1 MALKNTLNYLL
12 LSEYLNPQTLQKPQK
27 EQSKYK
33 KIYETS
39 IEKFTDDFW
48 HYLKQVKS
56 VSDLANSAKK
66 CILSIEIYGG
76 IFELDEISEEI
87 IKQNPNLQTSEF
99 RQSSN
104 QKATSYFIKFIGDL
118 SVKNGVEKIRLSE
131 LAKDPKFSDM
141 DVSDFELI
149 CGENSGFNV
158 DLNSVFLST
167 APWATANFNKPQNL
181 DYKNFEE
188 LRDSIKTQ
196 IEALGKNERSLAEMV
211 KFIHDEF
218 KKQLNSPLLSD
229 KFRINICLENGVKNS
244 NDLLNSFY
252 IEEISLALKNG
263 LNNKNLQTIFDET
276 DENIIKVGRIDMR
289 DSVNFNYIF
298 SMLEPK
304 NYPLGAFAS
313 EYMLIYSQQIAV
325 NNIMKLFNEQK
336 GGIYSVNGPPGTG
349 KTTLLKDVIAA
360 IIVERAKVLATLKED
375 TIFGRGVK
383 LDGSQYPDFYPLND
397 KLKGFEIVV
406 TSCNNKAVENISAE
420 LPKLDSV
427 DKVYLDELDY
437 FRMQATRLLSFN
449 QKSAYKSQL
458 AQPAWGLM
466 CATLGNSGNVNDFKE
481 NCLNDFFIFQNHP
494 EFNDLENQDALTSYK
509 DKEGN
514 PKFKVNGLVNL
525 LRFDKQSYDFE
536 NAKNEFIEAL
546 NTVNTLLALL
556 NFTNQK
562 ELILTQDKKERENNS
577 PFMADKGIKTAVAHA
592 RINVFIKALNLHK
605 AAIWSQ
611 HKQFGTNLSALCDLG
626 KFKKK
631 DEAREIL
638 KSLFFV
644 VPVISSTFA
653 SFGRFFSDF
662 GENDIGLLLVDESG
676 QANISNAVGA
686 LYRSKNAVIVG
697 DPLQLEP
704 VVTLP
709 ENLNDV
715 LLNYTGALK
724 EFNVATTSLQTCAD
738 KTQKI
743 GAYIGQTWVGS
754 PLIVHRRCDNP
765 MFDIANETTYDNAM
779 VWGKRKNKG
788 SLEGVKSCWIDIKTS
803 TWNGNSSEAELMAA
817 DQIYKSLKSI
827 IGENASEQ
835 IKAITPF
842 TDVVKAS
849 ANLQKQGKI
858 EIRANTIHTMQGQ
871 EAKVVIFI
879 LGGASAGARAWA
891 SAKPNLL
898 NVALTRAKEYIY
910 IVGDKDAWGELDYFS
925 VAVRKL

>member
-1 MALKNTLNYLL
+1 MALRNTLHYLL
-12 LSEYLNPQTLQKPQK
+12 LSEYLNPQTLQKLNK

-33 KIYETS
+33 NAYETTPD
-39 IEKFTDDFW
+39 KFTDDFW
-48 HYLKQVKS
+48 HHLKQMKS
-56 VSDLANSAKK
+56 VSELAKSGNKRK
-66 CILSIEIYGG
+66 LSIEIYGG
-76 IFELDEISEEI
+76 IFELDEIANEI

-99 RQSSN
+99 RQSQN
-104 QKATSYFIKFIGDL
+104 QKATTYFIKFTGDL
-118 SVKNGVEKIRLSE
+118 SVKNKEEKVKLSTLVSE
-131 LAKDPKFSDM
+131 
-141 DVSDFELI
+141 SDFSEQDTKKLEPV

-167 APWATANFNKPQNL
+167 APWATANFSKPQNL
-181 DYKNFEE
+181 DYKNFEA
-188 LRDSIKTQ
+188 LKDSIKAQ
-196 IEALGKNERSLAEMV
+196 IEALGKNERSLSEMV
-211 KFIHDEF
+211 KFIHGEF
-218 KKQLNSPLLSD
+218 KKQLNSPLVSNDL
-229 KFRINICLENGVKNS
+229 RVNICLESGVKS
-244 NDLLNSFY
+244 SSDLLNSFY
-252 IEEISLALKNG
+252 LGEISLALNEG

-276 DENIIKVGRIDMR
+276 GASDIKIGRIDMR
-289 DSVNFNYIF
+289 DSANFGTVF

-325 NNIMKLFNEQK
+325 NNIMKLFNEKK

-349 KTTLLKDVIAA
+349 KTTLLKDVVAGV
-360 IIVERAKVLATLKED
+360 IVERAKVLSTLKED
-375 TIFGRGVK
+375 EIFERGVK
-383 LDGSQYPDFYPLND
+383 LDGSQYPDFYPLNP

-406 TSCNNKAVENISAE
+406 ASCNNKAVENISAE

-427 DKVYLDELDY
+427 DKAYLGELDY
-437 FRMQATRLLSFN
+437 FRVQATRLLSAGALVEC
-449 QKSAYKSQL
+449 QKSQIS
-458 AQPAWGLM
+458 QPAWGLI
-466 CATLGNSGNVNDFKE
+466 CATLGNSGNVSDFKE
-481 NCLNDFFIFQNHP
+481 NCLNDFFINQNHP
-494 EFNDLENQDALTSYK
+494 EFDVLKTQGAITSFND
-509 DKEGN
+509 
-514 PKFKVNGLVNL
+514 KFKVDGLVNL
-525 LRFDKQSYDFE
+525 LKFGKQSYDFKL
-536 NAKNEFIEAL
+536 AQKEFNEAL

-556 NFTNQK
+556 DFSTQK
-562 ELILTQDKKERENNS
+562 SLSAQQSKEERENSS
-577 PFMADKGIKTAVAHA
+577 PFMAENGIKTAVAQA
-592 RINVFIKALNLHK
+592 RINVFIKALKLHK

-611 HKQFGTNLSALCDLG
+611 KAKLGANLAAFCELG

-631 DEAREIL
+631 EHVREIL

-644 VPVISSTFA
+644 VPVVSSTFA

-686 LYRSKNAVIVG
+686 LYRSKTAVIVG

-715 LLNYTGALK
+715 LLGYTGASR
-724 EFNVATTSLQTCAD
+724 EFNVVTTSLQACAD

-765 MFDIANETTYDNAM
+765 MFNVANETTYDGAM
-779 VWGKRKNKG
+779 VWGKGKNKS
-788 SLEGVKSCWIDIKTS
+788 SLAKVTSCWIDIKTS
-803 TWNGNSSEAELMAA
+803 VWSGNGSEDELTAA
-817 DQIYKSLKSI
+817 DQIYESLKTL
-827 IGENASEQ
+827 IGANASEH
-835 IKAITPF
+835 IKIITPF
-842 TDVVKAS
+842 TDVVKQS
-849 ANLQKQGKI
+849 AALQKQGKI
-858 EIRANTIHTMQGQ
+858 RIRANTIHTMQGQ

-910 IVGDKDAWGELDYFS
+910 IVGDKDAWGGLNYFS
-925 VAVRKL
+925 VAAREI

>member
-39 IEKFTDDFW
+39 LEKFTDDFW
-48 HYLKQVKS
+48 HYLKQMKS

-131 LAKDPKFSDM
+131 LAKDPNFSEL
-141 DVSDFELI
+141 DVSNFELI

-289 DSVNFNYIF
+289 DSANFNYIF

-449 QKSAYKSQL
+449 QKDAYKSQL
-458 AQPAWGLM
+458 SQPAWGLI

-481 NCLNDFFIFQNHP
+481 NCLNDFFIFQNHL
-494 EFNDLENQDALTSYK
+494 EFNDLESQDALTSYK

-536 NAKNEFIEAL
+536 NAKNEFINAL

-562 ELILTQDKKERENNS
+562 ELILTQGKEERENNS

-611 HKQFGTNLSALCDLG
+611 HKQFGTNLSAFCDLS

-662 GENDIGLLLVDESG
+662 RENDIGLLLVDESG

-788 SLEGVKSCWIDIKTS
+788 SLEGVKSCWIDIKTT

>member
-1 MALKNTLNYLL
+1 MALRNTLHYLL
-12 LSEYLNPQTLQKPQK
+12 LSEYLNPQTLQKLNK

-33 KIYETS
+33 NAYETTPD
-39 IEKFTDDFW
+39 KFTDDFW
-48 HYLKQVKS
+48 HYLKQMKS
-56 VSDLANSAKK
+56 ALELAKSGNKRK
-66 CILSIEIYGG
+66 LSIEIYGG
-76 IFELDEISEEI
+76 IFELDEIANEI

-99 RQSSN
+99 RQSQN
-104 QKATSYFIKFIGDL
+104 QKATTYFIKFTGDL
-118 SVKNGVEKIRLSE
+118 SVKNKEEKIKLSALVDEPDFSEQDTKKLE
-131 LAKDPKFSDM
+131 L
-141 DVSDFELI
+141 V

-167 APWATANFNKPQNL
+167 APWAAANFSKPQNL
-181 DYKNFEE
+181 DYKNFEA
-188 LRDSIKTQ
+188 LKDSIKAQ
-196 IEALGKNERSLAEMV
+196 IEALGKNERSLSEMV
-211 KFIHDEF
+211 KFIHGEF
-218 KKQLNSPLLSD
+218 KKQLNSPLVSD
-229 KFRINICLENGVKNS
+229 DLRVNICLESGVKS
-244 NDLLNSFY
+244 SSDLLNSFY
-252 IEEISLALKNG
+252 LDEISIALKEG

-276 DENIIKVGRIDMR
+276 GENDIKIGRIDMR
-289 DSVNFNYIF
+289 DGANFDTVF

-313 EYMLIYSQQIAV
+313 EYMLIYSQQVAV
-325 NNIMKLFNEQK
+325 NNIMKLFSEKK

-349 KTTLLKDVIAA
+349 KTTLLKDVVAGV
-360 IIVERAKVLATLKED
+360 IVERAKVLSTLKED
-375 TIFGRGVK
+375 EIFERGVK
-383 LDGSQYPDFYPLND
+383 LDGSQYPDFYPLNP

-406 TSCNNKAVENISAE
+406 ASCNNKAVENISAE

-427 DKVYLDELDY
+427 DKAYLSELDY
-437 FRMQATRLLSFN
+437 FRMQATRLLSAGALVEC
-449 QKSAYKSQL
+449 QKSQIS
-458 AQPAWGLM
+458 QPAWGLI
-466 CATLGNSGNVNDFKE
+466 CATLGNSGNVSDFKE
-481 NCLNDFFIFQNHP
+481 NCLNDFFINQNHP
-494 EFNDLENQDALTSYK
+494 EFDVLKTQGAITSFND
-509 DKEGN
+509 
-514 PKFKVNGLVNL
+514 KFKVDGLVNL
-525 LRFDKQSYDFE
+525 LKFGKQSYDFKL
-536 NAKNEFIEAL
+536 AQKEFNEAL

-556 NFTNQK
+556 DFSTQK
-562 ELILTQDKKERENNS
+562 SLSAQQSKEERENSS
-577 PFMADKGIKTAVAHA
+577 PFMAENGIKTAVAQA

-611 HKQFGTNLSALCDLG
+611 KAKFGANLAAFCDLG

-631 DEAREIL
+631 EQAREIL

-644 VPVISSTFA
+644 VPVVSSTFA

-686 LYRSKNAVIVG
+686 LYRSKTAVIVG

-715 LLNYTGALK
+715 LLGYTGASR
-724 EFNVATTSLQTCAD
+724 EFNVATTSLQACAD

-765 MFDIANETTYDNAM
+765 MFNVANETTYDGAM
-779 VWGKRKNKG
+779 VWGKGKNKN
-788 SLEGVKSCWIDIKTS
+788 SLVKATSCWIDIKTS
-803 TWNGNSSEAELMAA
+803 VWNGNGSEAELAAA
-817 DQIYKSLKSI
+817 DQIYESLKTL
-827 IGENASEQ
+827 IGVNASEHVK
-835 IKAITPF
+835 IITPF
-842 TDVVKAS
+842 TDVVKQS
-849 ANLQKQGKI
+849 AVLQKQGKI
-858 EIRANTIHTMQGQ
+858 QIRANTIHTMQGQ

-910 IVGDKDAWGELDYFS
+910 IVGDKDAWGGLNYFS
-925 VAVRKL
+925 VAAREI